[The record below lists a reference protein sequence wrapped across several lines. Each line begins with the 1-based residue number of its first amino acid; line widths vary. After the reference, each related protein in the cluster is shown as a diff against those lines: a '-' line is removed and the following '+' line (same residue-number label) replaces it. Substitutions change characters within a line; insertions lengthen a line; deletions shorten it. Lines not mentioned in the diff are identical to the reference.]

1 MAMITILS
9 GARKSLLLL
18 LMSRKDLTRALPSVV
33 HMSGSQD
40 LLEWGQNRATILEM
54 DVDASLMPTL
64 CQTPI
69 PFRKMGLRNRKWEL
83 LLGWSIVHMV
93 VALTMNATRI
103 W

>member
-1 MAMITILS
+1 MITILS
-9 GARKSLLLL
+9 GSLGFLLLL

-40 LLEWGQNRATILEM
+40 FLEWGQNRATILGINAS
-54 DVDASLMPTL
+54 ASLMPTL

-69 PFRKMGLRNRKWEL
+69 PFQKMGLKQKLWEL